1 MNKAVC
7 LFLLIVFCW
16 GCSSNS
22 TTEKHQGKRDNVI
35 NVRDRIKEIV
45 IEDILVNSYSWPI
58 VIDNYMLIT
67 DYKTANEFV
76 HIFDKNDFKYITS
89 IAPRGQ
95 GPGEIACIGSIEE
108 DKMNRK
114 FYVSDFG
121 KYKIFSYDL
130 DSAIADPAYLPIEKM
145 TMNEQLVIE
154 KYTYINDTLS
164 IGVIIQRLGN
174 GNFNPIVA
182 KFNMATGKITPMS
195 YTTHP
200 DVKKKRVCFDISMEH
215 GIYVETYILHDL
227 MTICN
232 LDGTLKYNVY
242 GTEWST
248 ETHGID
254 YYGPV
259 VFCNNRIVAL
269 YSGNKSFTNGKTN
282 YPTKFVVFDLDGNY
296 LKTLETGY
304 PVIRFCYDK
313 DNNRILMSLNA
324 DIQFAYLDVGDLLN

>member
-1 MNKAVC
+1 MNKIVC

-22 TTEKHQGKRDNVI
+22 ATEKHQGKRDNVI

-95 GPGEIACIGSIEE
+95 GPGEIARIGSIEE

-182 KFNMATGKITPMS
+182 KFNMATGKITRSAATCGNNDILKLGHLVQHTPFQF
-195 YTTHP
+195 T
-200 DVKKKRVCFDISMEH
+200 KRGLSPLCEQ
-215 GIYVETYILHDL
+215 
-227 MTICN
+227 
-232 LDGTLKYNVY
+232 
-242 GTEWST
+242 
-248 ETHGID
+248 
-254 YYGPV
+254 
-259 VFCNNRIVAL
+259 
-269 YSGNKSFTNGKTN
+269 FTNRFVKTFF
-282 YPTKFVVFDLDGNY
+282 YV
-296 LKTLETGY
+296 
-304 PVIRFCYDK
+304 PVQIDK
-313 DNNRILMSLNA
+313 RY
-324 DIQFAYLDVGDLLN
+324 IQFAGKSLSQSSFTGSHVASQKDTYHNCLPFAGKDKQTESRIK